1 MFENTTNA
9 SVKDCFLTNNLLLVI
24 VNENNIAK
32 AIGRGGSNIKN
43 LERKF
48 NKKIKIVEFN
58 SNLTQFIKNLVNPI
72 KVNDIKIENNI
83 VQISVNGVREKAQL
97 IGRESKNLHELK
109 DIVSLYFDVQDIKI
123 V

>member
-1 MFENTTNA
+1 MFENMTNA
-9 SVKDCFLTNNLLLVI
+9 SVKDCFLTNNLLLII

-32 AIGRGGSNIKN
+32 AIGRGGSNIKH
-43 LERKF
+43 LEQKL

-58 SNLTQFIKNLVNPI
+58 SNLSQFIRNLVNPI
-72 KVNDIKIENNI
+72 KVNDVKIENNM

-97 IGRESKNLHELK
+97 IGRDSKNIHELK
-109 DIVSLYFDVQDIKI
+109 EIVSLYFDVQDIKI